1 MKKRETQCFEKWQLI
16 RQFAGRHYLAII
28 IAILTGI
35 ASSLLTI
42 LIPVSFGKYYEL
54 VFDLRA
60 VRAQFLDKLP
70 FFDVQSPEAYLWL
83 LLVLVGLKGLFHFL
97 ERFSIARLGE
107 QFVHDIRD
115 TLYVRQLAL
124 HIKVYD
130 ERGIGRYLLRY
141 SGDLKSIRNYFTKG
155 ILRFTTDAV
164 LLIFALLTLFLMD
177 KGIGFIILLTW
188 LMVVSIVFLL
198 NIPLRKASLNKRN
211 KTSGLLGFINSKLKG
226 IQTIKTFNRQVPET
240 TRFRKRTKRI
250 LQYGIEYERIY
261 NVIFVI
267 VPTALYLMI
276 GAVLW
281 YVLWQKQQGAG
292 QVNEGALLS
301 IILLLITILPVFRR
315 ILRTPVSW
323 ELGSISFEKLLKV
336 LNVPAEAS
344 GTKDIRKRAY
354 PIHIR
359 DVNFSYE
366 NSDKYVLDD
375 INISFKPHKINV
387 LNIEQGEGKTTLI
400 KLLTGLYAPV
410 SGQILLGKDNIK
422 DISLT
427 SLRRC
432 LTVVSPDFPLVG
444 KTVFEAV
451 SYSMSKTKIPAVE
464 TMLEIIQKGL
474 PPQQQL
480 SAYDKIGEFGGHLSV
495 NQQKILQ
502 YTRAFLTGKPILIIE
517 EPFESLPKVVKEN
530 IVQLLNERVE
540 NSTIILLMSWESM
553 YGKLSNIHYI
563 EMENS
568 ENEFVKS

>member
-1 MKKRETQCFEKWQLI
+1 MEKTETEQFKKWQLI
-16 RQFAGRHYLAII
+16 RQFTGRHYLTII

-35 ASSLLTI
+35 ISSLLTI

-60 VRAQFLDKLP
+60 VRAQFLNKLP
-70 FFDVQSPEAYLWL
+70 FFDVQSPKAYLWL
-83 LLVLVGLKGLFHFL
+83 LLILIGLKGLFHFL

-107 QFVHDIRD
+107 QFVYDIRD

-124 HIKVYD
+124 HINIYD

-155 ILRFTTDAV
+155 ILRFSTDAV

-177 KGIGFIILLTW
+177 KGVGIIVLSTW
-188 LMVVSIVFLL
+188 LTVVGLVFLL

-211 KTSGLLGFINSKLKG
+211 KTSGLLGFINTKLKG
-226 IQTIKTFNRQVPET
+226 IQTIKVFNRQVPET
-240 TRFRKRTKRI
+240 TRFRKRTQKI

-292 QVNEGALLS
+292 QVNEGTLLS
-301 IILLLITILPVFRR
+301 IVLLLITILPVFRR

-323 ELGSISFEKLLKV
+323 ELGNISFEKLLKV
-336 LNVPAEAS
+336 LNVPAETL
-344 GTKDIRKRAY
+344 GTKNIRKRAY
-354 PIHIR
+354 PMHIR
-359 DVNFSYE
+359 DVRFGYANA
-366 NSDKYVLDD
+366 NRNVLND
-375 INISFKPHKINV
+375 INISFKPYKINV

-400 KLLTGLYAPV
+400 KLLTGLYTPA
-410 SGQILLGKDNIK
+410 SGQILLGEDNIK

-451 SYSMSKTKIPAVE
+451 SYSISKSKIPAVE
-464 TMLEIIQKGL
+464 TILQVIQRGL

-480 SAYDKIGEFGGHLSV
+480 SVHDKIGEFGSHLSV
-495 NQQKILQ
+495 SQQKILQ
-502 YTRAFLTGKPILIIE
+502 YTRAFLTRKPILIIE
-517 EPFESLPKVVKEN
+517 EPFESLPKIVKDN

-553 YGKLSNIHYI
+553 YGKLSDIHYI
-563 EMENS
+563 ELENTLI
-568 ENEFVKS
+568 N